1 MNKNVPI
8 LVIGAGSI
16 GERHIRNLWQLG
28 YKNISVFRQRNLP
41 FRDISNAEVNVITDW
56 KEIEKQN
63 FFAAFICT
71 PTSQHMQQS
80 ISCLQE
86 NMHVFMEK
94 PLSHNTDGFHQ
105 LQYTVAASQKYFF
118 MGYMLHYHP
127 FLQQVKNYILENTF
141 GTLNSFETTWHSYLP
156 HWHPWEDYRK
166 SYAANRDA
174 GGGAA
179 LTLCH
184 DVELMLWMCAGLKHY
199 KTKFSY
205 CEELQVEVDTGAKI
219 DLQFEK
225 SRGTCN
231 ISFCSAQ
238 EKRMYHFSF
247 DHADIEINYLQN
259 EMKITVGKKDEIH
272 TLPAFERN
280 DMYVCEVEDFFSI
293 IHQQNYNTAQITE
306 MLAKEKQL
314 ISICNPQSAAAE
326 YKNSKT

>member
-28 YKNISVFRQRNLP
+28 YKNITVFRQRNLP
-41 FRDISNAEVNVITDW
+41 FRDIGDVKVTVLIDW
-56 KEIEKQN
+56 KEVEKQN

-71 PTSQHMQQS
+71 PTSQHIQQA
-80 ISCLQE
+80 IDCIKL
-86 NMHVFMEK
+86 NMHVFVEK
-94 PLSHNTDGFHQ
+94 PLSHNTEGFQQ
-105 LQYTVAASQKYFF
+105 LQNEISASQKYFF
-118 MGYMLHYHP
+118 IGYMLHYHP
-127 FLQQVKNYILENTF
+127 FFQQIKKYILENTF
-141 GTLNSFETTWHSYLP
+141 GTLNFFETTWHSYLP

-184 DVELMLWMCAGLKHY
+184 DVELMLWMCTGLKHY
-199 KTKFSY
+199 SSEFSC
-205 CEELQVEVDTGAKI
+205 CEELQVEVDTGANI

-225 SRGTCN
+225 TKGTCT
-231 ISFCSAQ
+231 ISFCAMQ
-238 EKRMYHFSF
+238 EKRIYHFSF
-247 DHADIEINYLQN
+247 DDADIEINYLKN
-259 EMKITVGKKDEIH
+259 EMKITCGKKSEVH

-280 DMYVCEVEDFFSI
+280 DMYVSEVEDFFSI
-293 IHQQNYNTAQITE
+293 IHQKNYSTAQLTE
-306 MLAKEKQL
+306 MLQKEKTL
-314 ISICNPQSAAAE
+314 ITICNPQSAAAE